1 MAKFKVINIDIYKR
15 DITVFIGTHSEFQE
29 WVAQYRVPESWEQLV
44 ESIIMSNDD
53 ALASYWYNRNN
64 GNGIIELPFHPK
76 TAEEI
81 ATAAHEALHAT
92 FRVAD
97 YVGLEYMPGGSNESF
112 TYLHAFI
119 LENIF
124 NYDNYKLINL

>member
-1 MAKFKVINIDIYKR
+1 MAKFKIINIDLYKR
-15 DITVFIGTHSEFQE
+15 DITVFIGTHSEFQD
-29 WVAQYRVPESWEQLV
+29 WVSQYRVPASWEQLI
-44 ESIIMSNDD
+44 ESIIISEDD

-76 TAEEI
+76 TAEEL

-92 FRVAD
+92 FRIAD
-97 YVGLEYMPGGSNESF
+97 YVGLEYMRGGSNEAF

-124 NYDNYKLINL
+124 NYEDYKLINL

>member
-1 MAKFKVINIDIYKR
+1 MAKFKIINIDLYKR
-15 DITVFIGTHSEFQE
+15 DITVFIGTHSEFQD
-29 WVAQYRVPESWEQLV
+29 WVSQYRVPASWEQLI
-44 ESIIMSNDD
+44 ESIIVSEDD

-76 TAEEI
+76 TAEEL
-81 ATAAHEALHAT
+81 AVAGHEALHAT
-92 FRVAD
+92 FRIAD
-97 YVGLEYMPGGSNESF
+97 YVGLEYIRGGSNEAF

-124 NYDNYKLINL
+124 NYEDYKLINL